1 MKRNTDTPLAIVIS
15 VCTALFLFTAAL
27 ADTKSSCAKGAEN
40 PLALWRH
47 VSHGLVQTNL
57 GSGSRMNGQSM
68 PRHVYFLYPKAIAAH
83 ANELFIFDA
92 GHGTIF
98 RFDQTRNV
106 LHSFARLP
114 ASNAEVDLY
123 VDTDLSVYVADS
135 HGREVRQ
142 YDRQGNLMQRYRNT
156 QNLPQPVAVVV
167 GPDDASILV
176 ADGLR
181 AIVLAF
187 NRLGSVTGSL
197 GARVMQPI
205 PFRDI
210 VAMARGRG
218 QTFIVDQLG
227 QLVYAFGPDQRF
239 HAVFGED
246 NLEQP
251 EAIAVDDYRRVF
263 VVDRFDNTIKV
274 FRDTELDTVIAG
286 DGDARSWFQNVLDL
300 WYSDGFLYVAD
311 GANARVSIF
320 NVLPPC
326 E

>member
-1 MKRNTDTPLAIVIS
+1 MKRNTGMSFAIVMF
-15 VCTALFLFTAAL
+15 VYVAPFLFTAAH
-27 ADTKSSCAKGAEN
+27 ADTKSSCAKGPES
-40 PLALWRH
+40 PLVLWRH
-47 VSHGLVQTNL
+47 VSHGLLQTNL
-57 GSGSRMNGQSM
+57 DSSPRMNGQSV

-83 ANELFIFDA
+83 ANELFIFDS
-92 GHGTIF
+92 GHGMIF

-106 LHSFARLP
+106 LHGFARLP

-135 HGREVRQ
+135 HNREVRQ
-142 YDRQGNLMQRYRNT
+142 YDWQGALVQRYQNK
-156 QNLPQPVAVVV
+156 QNLPQPVAVVAA
-167 GPDDASILV
+167 PRDANILV

-181 AIVLAF
+181 AIVLVF

-197 GARVMQPI
+197 GARVMQPV

-210 VAMARGRG
+210 VAMARGQG

-274 FRDTELDTVIAG
+274 FRDTELQAVIAG
-286 DGDARSWFQNVLDL
+286 NSDAGSGFQNVLDL

-311 GANARVSIF
+311 SANARVSIF